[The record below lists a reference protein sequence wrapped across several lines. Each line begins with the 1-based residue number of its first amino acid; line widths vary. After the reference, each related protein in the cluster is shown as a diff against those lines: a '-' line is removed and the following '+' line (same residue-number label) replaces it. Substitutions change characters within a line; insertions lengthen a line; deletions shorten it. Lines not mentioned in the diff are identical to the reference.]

1 MWNDVFPF
9 KVYRYFDGDL
19 NFLAEMKRRSSAFG
33 KSGRARAMKLLHIDS
48 GILGTA
54 SVSRQLSANAV
65 AEWRTQHPNTEVVY
79 RDLVAQPLTHLAGD
93 QLFAAAA
100 DPSQQSLE
108 MRAVLAES
116 GKVLEEFLDADVVV
130 IGAPMYNF
138 SIPSQLKAWIDRIAI
153 KGKTF
158 AYTEYGPKGL
168 AGGKTVVIASAR
180 GGFYGATSPVA
191 AWDHQET
198 YLKTVFGFLGVTD
211 VRFLRAEGVNVS
223 PEQKEKAI
231 HEANASVA
239 NLVASEARTKQAANA
254 G

>member
-1 MWNDVFPF
+1 
-9 KVYRYFDGDL
+9 
-19 NFLAEMKRRSSAFG
+19 
-33 KSGRARAMKLLHIDS
+33 MKLLHIDS

-79 RDLVAQPLTHLAGD
+79 RDLVAQPLTHLTGE

-100 DPSQQSLE
+100 DASQQSPE
-108 MRAVLAES
+108 MRSILAES
-116 GKVLEEFLDADVVV
+116 EKVLQEFLGADIVV
-130 IGAPMYNF
+130 IGTPMYNF

-158 AYTEYGPKGL
+158 AYTEQGPKGL
-168 AGGKTVVIASAR
+168 AGGKTVIIASAR
-180 GGFYGATSPVA
+180 GGVYGATSPVA
-191 AWDHQET
+191 AWDHQEA
-198 YLKTVFGFLGVTD
+198 YLKAVFGFLGVTD
-211 VRFLRAEGVNVS
+211 LRFLRAEGLNMS

-231 HEANASVA
+231 HEANGSVA
-239 NLVASEARTKQAANA
+239 NLVAMQARTIQAASV

>member
-1 MWNDVFPF
+1 
-9 KVYRYFDGDL
+9 
-19 NFLAEMKRRSSAFG
+19 
-33 KSGRARAMKLLHIDS
+33 MKLLHIDS

-65 AEWRTQHPNTEVVY
+65 AEWRTQHPNTAVVY
-79 RDLVAQPLTHLAGD
+79 RDLVAQPLTHLTGE

-100 DPSQQSLE
+100 DASQQSPE
-108 MRAVLAES
+108 MRSILAES
-116 GKVLEEFLDADVVV
+116 EKVLQEFLDADIVV
-130 IGAPMYNF
+130 IGTPMYNF

-168 AGGKTVVIASAR
+168 AGDKTVIIASAR
-180 GGFYGATSPVA
+180 GGFYGEASPVA
-191 AWDHQET
+191 AWDHQEA
-198 YLKTVFGFLGVTD
+198 YLKAVFGFLGVTD
-211 VRFLRAEGVNVS
+211 IRFLRAEGLNVS

-231 HEANASVA
+231 HEAKGSVA
-239 NLVASEARTKQAANA
+239 NLVAMQARTIQAASV

>member
-1 MWNDVFPF
+1 
-9 KVYRYFDGDL
+9 
-19 NFLAEMKRRSSAFG
+19 
-33 KSGRARAMKLLHIDS
+33 MKLLHIDS

-65 AEWRTQHPNTEVVY
+65 AEWRLQHPNTQVIY
-79 RDLVAQPLTHLAGD
+79 RDLVANPLTHLAGE

-100 DPSQQSLE
+100 DPGQRSPE
-108 MRAVLAES
+108 MQAILAES
-116 GKVLEEFLDADVVV
+116 EKVLQEFLDADIVV

-138 SIPSQLKAWIDRIAI
+138 GVPSQLKAWIDRIAI

-168 AGGKTVVIASAR
+168 AGDKTVIVASTR
-180 GGFYGATSPVA
+180 GGFYGASSPVA
-191 AWDHQET
+191 SWDHQEA
-198 YLKTVFGFLGVTD
+198 YLKAVFGFLGVTD
-211 VRFLRAEGVNVS
+211 LRFLRAEGLNVS

-231 HEANASVA
+231 HEANGGLA
-239 NLVASEARTKQAANA
+239 NLVANDVRTLQAASA

>member
-1 MWNDVFPF
+1 
-9 KVYRYFDGDL
+9 
-19 NFLAEMKRRSSAFG
+19 
-33 KSGRARAMKLLHIDS
+33 MKLLHIDS

-65 AEWRTQHPNTEVVY
+65 AEWRVQHPNTEVVY

-93 QLFAAAA
+93 QLFAVAA
-100 DPSQQSLE
+100 DPGQQSPE
-108 MRAVLAES
+108 MRSILAES
-116 GKVLEEFLDADVVV
+116 ERVLREFLDADIVV

-168 AGGKTVVIASAR
+168 AGDKTVIIASAR
-180 GGFYGATSPVA
+180 GGFYGEASPVA
-191 AWDHQET
+191 AWDHQEA
-198 YLKTVFGFLGVTD
+198 YLKAVFGFLGVTD
-211 VRFLRAEGVNVS
+211 IRFLRAEGLNVS
-223 PEQKEKAI
+223 PQQKEKAI
-231 HEANASVA
+231 HEANGSVA
-239 NLVASEARTKQAANA
+239 NLVAIQARTIQAASI

>member
-1 MWNDVFPF
+1 
-9 KVYRYFDGDL
+9 
-19 NFLAEMKRRSSAFG
+19 
-33 KSGRARAMKLLHIDS
+33 MKLLHIDS

-54 SVSRQLSANAV
+54 SISRQLSADAV
-65 AEWRTQHPNTEVVY
+65 AEWRVQHPNTEVVY

-100 DPSQQSLE
+100 DPGQQSSE
-108 MRAVLAES
+108 MRAILAES
-116 GKVLEEFLDADVVV
+116 EKVLREFLDADIVV

-168 AGGKTVVIASAR
+168 AGDKTVIIASAR
-180 GGFYGATSPVA
+180 GGFYGEATPVA
-191 AWDHQET
+191 AWDHQES
-198 YLKTVFGFLGVTD
+198 YLKTVFGFLGVSD
-211 VRFLRAEGVNVS
+211 VRFLRAEGLNVS

-231 HEANASVA
+231 HEAKGSVT
-239 NLVASEARTKQAANA
+239 NLVAVQARTTQTASI

>member
-1 MWNDVFPF
+1 
-9 KVYRYFDGDL
+9 
-19 NFLAEMKRRSSAFG
+19 
-33 KSGRARAMKLLHIDS
+33 MKLLHIDS

-65 AEWRTQHPNTEVVY
+65 AEWRLQHPNTEVVY
-79 RDLVAQPLTHLAGD
+79 RDLVAQPLTHLAGE

-100 DPSQQSLE
+100 DPSQQSPD
-108 MRAVLAES
+108 MQAILAES
-116 GKVLEEFLDADVVV
+116 EKALQEFLDADIVV

-138 SIPSQLKAWIDRIAI
+138 GVPSQLKAWIDRIAI

-168 AGGKTVVIASAR
+168 SGGKTVIIASAR
-180 GGFYGATSPVA
+180 GGFYGAASPVA
-191 AWDHQET
+191 AWDHQEA

-211 VRFLRAEGVNVS
+211 IRFLRAEGLNVS
-223 PEQKEKAI
+223 AEQKTKAI
-231 HEANASVA
+231 HEAKGSLA
-239 NLVASEARTKQAANA
+239 NLVANEARTIQAASF

>member
-1 MWNDVFPF
+1 
-9 KVYRYFDGDL
+9 
-19 NFLAEMKRRSSAFG
+19 
-33 KSGRARAMKLLHIDS
+33 MKLLHIDS

-54 SVSRQLSANAV
+54 SVSRQLSADAV
-65 AEWRTQHPNTEVVY
+65 AEWRVQHRNTEVVY

-100 DPSQQSLE
+100 DPGQQSPE
-108 MRAVLAES
+108 MRAILAES
-116 GKVLEEFLDADVVV
+116 EKVLREFLDADIVV

-168 AGGKTVVIASAR
+168 VGDKTVIIASAR
-180 GGFYGATSPVA
+180 GGFYGETSPVA
-191 AWDHQET
+191 AWDHQES
-198 YLKTVFGFLGVTD
+198 YLKAVFGFLGMTD
-211 VRFLRAEGVNVS
+211 IRFLRAEGLNVS

-231 HEANASVA
+231 HEAKGSVA
-239 NLVASEARTKQAANA
+239 NLVTPQARTIQTASV